1 MKVNNGI
8 KQTEIGLIPEDWEIA
23 KLGDV
28 MEEVNI
34 RVKDLDT
41 IDAEEIPI
49 LSLTKNYGLIPQSQ
63 RFHKR
68 IATEDVSNYKVIRKW
83 QVVYNPYVI
92 WEGAIHT
99 LRKMDIGIVSP
110 VYIVWKFKDN
120 VDPSFMDYLLRTP
133 LLLNSYLSRASGVV
147 NRRRSISKTDFLNIP
162 IPLPP
167 LSEQQKIAKVL
178 DTIQRAIE
186 IQDRIIETT
195 KNLKKSL
202 MQRLFREGTKGE
214 ELKETETGLIP
225 KSWKVVRL
233 GEVAD
238 FKNGINFSKEQK
250 GTQGILT
257 VDVLNMYSEGI
268 YLNFENLYRVDVNL
282 ENDSDYI
289 LKIGDILIVRSS
301 LKREGVGWASLFG
314 GWEEP
319 VTFCGF
325 IIRIRLNNISNILP
339 EYLTYF
345 LRSEI
350 AREELIK
357 ASGQVAITNITQGA
371 LKSLKIPRPSLPEQ
385 QGISSILSTIDRK
398 IKIEQRRKD
407 LLKQL
412 FKTMLHKLMSGE
424 IRLWDVEI

>member
-1 MKVNNGI
+1 MKVNNGV

-41 IDAEEIPI
+41 IDAEQIPI

-63 RFHKR
+63 RFQKR
-68 IATEDVSNYKVIRKW
+68 IATEDVSNYKVIKKW

-110 VYIVWKFKDN
+110 VYIVWEFKDN

-147 NRRRSISKTDFLNIP
+147 NRRRSISKTDFQNIP

-178 DTIQRAIE
+178 DTIQQAIE
-186 IQDRIIETT
+186 IQNRIIETT

-202 MQRLFREGTKGE
+202 MQKLFTEGTKEE
-214 ELKETETGLIP
+214 ELKETEIGLIP
-225 KSWKVVRL
+225 KSWEVVRL
-233 GEVAD
+233 GERIEFTRKPRNLRIGSND
-238 FKNGINFSKEQK
+238 EIPFIPMEFISDSQK
-250 GTQGILT
+250 YANWHIKK
-257 VDVLNMYSEGI
+257 YSEISSGTFVFKGDI
-268 YLNFENLYRVDVNL
+268 ILAKITPCFENGKQALLNNLPMDFGYATTEVFAFHSKDKGLLKEFIFEYLRIPKIRKEMTSKMEGTTGRKRLPRNAL
-282 ENDSDYI
+282 EN
-289 LKIGDILIVRSS
+289 LLI
-301 LKREGVGWASLFG
+301 
-314 GWEEP
+314 P
-319 VTFCGF
+319 
-325 IIRIRLNNISNILP
+325 LP
-339 EYLTYF
+339 
-345 LRSEI
+345 
-350 AREELIK
+350 
-357 ASGQVAITNITQGA
+357 
-371 LKSLKIPRPSLPEQ
+371 PLPEQ
-385 QGISSILSTIDRK
+385 QEIANILSIIDRK
-398 IKIEQRRKD
+398 IEIEQRRKD

-412 FKTMLHKLMSGE
+412 FKTMLNKLMSGE
-424 IRLWDVEI
+424 IRLKEVEI